1 MLMEYR
7 HLTETLQD
15 LHDTNSILL
24 HVVGFIIQFDQEHEE
39 YCLGFDL
46 RKSLWNLC
54 SLRGILQDLHDT
66 NSI

>member
-24 HVVGFIIQFDQEHEE
+24 HVVGFIIQFDQE

-46 RKSLWNLC
+46 RNEKPLEFMLSERYIAR
-54 SLRGILQDLHDT
+54 SP
-66 NSI
+66 